1 MDNLVQIAK
10 IGNRFWP
17 GPVVVAVAVAVA
29 ACHLL
34 HSSDHSQTDAKQV
47 QPVVVAIV
55 VVVDRTG
62 MHFSSFAVNR
72 ASRSVCVQSAG
83 AARSSYL
90 WLSYDFSCLTRLVYS
105 VCLLCVVDSSNLN
118 VQIC

>member
-47 QPVVVAIV
+47 QPVVV
-55 VVVDRTG
+55 VDRTG

-90 WLSYDFSCLTRLVYS
+90 WLSYDFSCLTRLVYPA
-105 VCLLCVVDSSNLN
+105 CLLCVVDSSNLN

>member
-34 HSSDHSQTDAKQV
+34 HSSDHSQTQNKYS
-47 QPVVVAIV
+47 PLLLLLSLWIEL
-55 VVVDRTG
+55 
-62 MHFSSFAVNR
+62 
-72 ASRSVCVQSAG
+72 VCTFHHLPLIAP
-83 AARSSYL
+83 
-90 WLSYDFSCLTRLVYS
+90 YDP
-105 VCLLCVVDSSNLN
+105 CV
-118 VQIC
+118 